1 MTATVEPDMATDI
14 TQLRGIIVAE
24 MVYWKLELFAFSPLW
39 SWLWLKPGVQFLQL
53 YFLKTFPSTFL
64 LAMGSKIKLYEDI
77 RLSETSANVV
87 KT

>member
-1 MTATVEPDMATDI
+1 MTATVEPDIATDI
-14 TQLRGIIVAE
+14 AQLRGIVAAE
-24 MVYWKLELFAFSPLW
+24 MVYWELELFAFSLLW
-39 SWLWLKPGVQFLQL
+39 SKPRVQFPLL

-64 LAMGSKIKLYEDI
+64 LAMGSKIKLFEDI